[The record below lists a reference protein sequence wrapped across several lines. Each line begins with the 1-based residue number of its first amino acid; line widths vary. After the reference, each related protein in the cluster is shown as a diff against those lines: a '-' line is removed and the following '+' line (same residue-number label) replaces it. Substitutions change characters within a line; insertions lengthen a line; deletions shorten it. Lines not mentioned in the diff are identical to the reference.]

1 MVFAFTQ
8 LSLALSL
15 YRCPSDSSMYCV
27 YASVEVLC
35 VYIHTYD
42 ICIFFRALCVL
53 AHDGEGPQG
62 HRMPYIYSSFIAKE
76 PLIRG

>member
-8 LSLALSL
+8 LSLAFSL
-15 YRCPSDSSMYCV
+15 YRCPSDSSMCCV

-35 VYIHTYD
+35 VYNHTYD
-42 ICIFFRALCVL
+42 IRIFFRALCVL
-53 AHDGEGPQG
+53 AHNGKGPQG
-62 HRMPYIYSSFIAKE
+62 HRMPSLYRSFIAKE